1 MEYINFS
8 NQLPVIIQLGIDWS
22 INFLA
27 AVITLIVGI
36 WISSRIGKWVGVIY
50 YCRRP
55 NFTIGN
61 RNKYIIKCVYC
72 SCKQAYFSYGARDLR
87 GFNPIANFKWS
98 KE

>member
-36 WISSRIGKWVGVIY
+36 WISSRIGKWVKEALI
-50 YCRRP
+50 RIDQSIP
-55 NFTIGN
+55 N
-61 RNKYIIKCVYC
+61 
-72 SCKQAYFSYGARDLR
+72 
-87 GFNPIANFKWS
+87 
-98 KE
+98 

>member
-36 WISSRIGKWVGVIY
+36 WISSRIGKWV
-50 YCRRP
+50 
-55 NFTIGN
+55 
-61 RNKYIIKCVYC
+61 
-72 SCKQAYFSYGARDLR
+72 
-87 GFNPIANFKWS
+87 
-98 KE
+98 KEALIRIDK

>member
-36 WISSRIGKWVGVIY
+36 WIS
-50 YCRRP
+50 
-55 NFTIGN
+55 
-61 RNKYIIKCVYC
+61 
-72 SCKQAYFSYGARDLR
+72 
-87 GFNPIANFKWS
+87 
-98 KE
+98 